1 MQYNQ
6 FKKQFYGELTTIFTF
21 LYPIILLTQCQDKT
35 LSIGINIVRIYA
47 YGFGYR
53 SDLIL
58 IVSTSDV
65 EWVMNAKST
74 WEIHVMDSS
83 SGLYSN
89 NTHVV
94 CVDPRV
100 NQILLWDRGS
110 SDLIEAGASQY
121 CFPFMS
127 EGQRFHHP
135 RHHFPEGFTL
145 LTECVSSCSLCC

>member
-1 MQYNQ
+1 M
-6 FKKQFYGELTTIFTF
+6 QFYGKLTTIFTF
-21 LYPIILLTQCQDKT
+21 LYPIILLPQCQDKT
-35 LSIGINIVRIYA
+35 LLIGINIVHIYT
-47 YGFGYR
+47 YGFRYC

-58 IVSTSDV
+58 IASTSDV
-65 EWVMNAKST
+65 EWAMNAKST

-83 SGLYSN
+83 TGLYSN

-94 CVDPRV
+94 CVYPRV

-127 EGQRFHHP
+127 EAK
-135 RHHFPEGFTL
+135 GFIIL
-145 LTECVSSCSLCC
+145 AIIFLRDSLF

>member
-1 MQYNQ
+1 M
-6 FKKQFYGELTTIFTF
+6 
-21 LYPIILLTQCQDKT
+21 
-35 LSIGINIVRIYA
+35 SRWINIVRIYT
-47 YGFGYR
+47 YGFEYR

-58 IVSTSDV
+58 IASTSDV
-65 EWVMNAKST
+65 EWAMNAKST

-83 SGLYSN
+83 TGLYSN
-89 NTHVV
+89 NTLVV

-127 EGQRFHHP
+127 EAK
-135 RHHFPEGFTL
+135 GFIIL
-145 LTECVSSCSLCC
+145 AIIFLRDSLF